1 MSGRN
6 TIKQRSY
13 INMLVIGILI
23 GGIVMY
29 LFSVKDKGGDKVE
42 VSHNMIVEKIESLGN
57 LEVLK
62 YNIQDMV
69 EYKKVRHWLPN
80 AKTALIVSGEVICC
94 IDLTRLKSKDIYTS
108 GDSIRLTLPAPEV
121 CHVTI
126 DHSASRIYDMQFG
139 LWESTQIADEAYR
152 QAEKQLREQAE
163 KLDMDSKSRDS
174 AVNLLRPIL
183 QAMGFEHILITF
195 GQGKGYKEK

>member
-6 TIKQRSY
+6 IIKQRSY
-13 INMLVIGILI
+13 INMLAIGILI
-23 GGIVMY
+23 GGIIMY
-29 LFSVKDKGGDKVE
+29 LFSGKDKGGDKVE
-42 VSHNMIVEKIESLGN
+42 VSHNMIVEKIENLGN

-69 EYKKVRHWLPN
+69 EYKKVRQWLPN

-94 IDLTRLKSKDIYTS
+94 IDLTRLKPEDIHTS
-108 GDSIRLTLPAPEV
+108 GDSIRLTLPAPKV
-121 CHVTI
+121 CHVAI

-139 LWESTQIADEAYR
+139 LWESTEIADEAYR
-152 QAEKQLREQAE
+152 QAEKQLREQAI
-163 KLDMDSKSRDS
+163 KLDMDSKSRDN

-183 QAMGFEHILITF
+183 QAMGFEHVFITF
-195 GQGKGYKEK
+195 DAKGYKEK